1 MPCFFERGTSLN
13 IHEAAASSRP
23 LLEVISVLQ
32 FPIHRQV
39 FEPPEAAQHA
49 KMPAEN
55 FPAAAFRVDRTPR
68 PEVRDRF
75 ADRLSARKIPALL
88 SFGPGDAS
96 RQQAR
101 KSKEEKH
108 LPFPAT
114 HPRRI
119 PQADNAGRS
128 RPPSAPVRLPQSY
141 CAHVHPLRVKIQQ
154 AALSEGSR
162 PTHRSRNTG

>member
-1 MPCFFERGTSLN
+1 MPCFFKRGTSLK
-13 IHEAAASSRP
+13 I
-23 LLEVISVLQ
+23 LEVIAVSR
-32 FPIHRQV
+32 FPLHHQV
-39 FEPPEAAQHA
+39 FERPQEAQHA

-75 ADRLSARKIPALL
+75 ADRASARKIRELL
-88 SFGPGDAS
+88 CFGRGDAS

-108 LPFPAT
+108 LPFPVT

-119 PQADNAGRS
+119 PRADNAGRS
-128 RPPSAPVRLPQSY
+128 RPPSARVRLPQSY
-141 CAHVHPLRVKIQQ
+141 CAPVHPLRVESQQ
-154 AALSEGSR
+154 AAW
-162 PTHRSRNTG
+162 